1 MELLL
6 DWTQHRPRL
15 LPEHLLEVCCHV
27 VPHAWP
33 HNSIVRIVSQV
44 HNLFLPGGPT
54 LPWWMQWL
62 GVFMYW
68 SRTKLLCLWSGICKL
83 IPRNCFI
90 TGLGLLQ
97 KLFHKPSQITIII
110 LWSCFHASGHLGNY
124 DGSSV
129 HLICTLAP
137 LSKMCCTLG
146 PMSKKCCAL
155 DSVCSLDRMSMT
167 CVSLNIFWR
176 GGGGG
181 GVLRFTWMSNS
192 WNFCIKLFRC
202 INVIAEK
209 STLVNFSA
217 WFCSFIAEN
226 CVSNSWFEKP
236 HEPILA
242 KLKYLRI
249 QNCVYDSITMF
260 SFFHL
265 LFLFLLLC
273 TTGKVS
279 QRFFCWRFNWGAGGA
294 QW

>member
-6 DWTQHRPRL
+6 DWTQHCPRL

-110 LWSCFHASGHLGNY
+110 LWSSCFWTSRELWWIQCTSDLHTGPIEQDVLYIRSNEQEMLCIGF
-124 DGSSV
+124 SV
-129 HLICTLAP
+129 QF
-137 LSKMCCTLG
+137 G
-146 PMSKKCCAL
+146 
-155 DSVCSLDRMSMT
+155 
-167 CVSLNIFWR
+167 
-176 GGGGG
+176 
-181 GVLRFTWMSNS
+181 
-192 WNFCIKLFRC
+192 
-202 INVIAEK
+202 
-209 STLVNFSA
+209 
-217 WFCSFIAEN
+217 
-226 CVSNSWFEKP
+226 
-236 HEPILA
+236 
-242 KLKYLRI
+242 
-249 QNCVYDSITMF
+249 
-260 SFFHL
+260 
-265 LFLFLLLC
+265 
-273 TTGKVS
+273 
-279 QRFFCWRFNWGAGGA
+279 
-294 QW
+294 